1 VLTVCI
7 PESIKNGIKLADEK
21 IGILME
27 KTELQTESLEGM
39 KIINGQLRE
48 QMKHQAEQIT
58 TIQNTVNVLIEH
70 VKSTKEY
77 KTDKM
82 IRELP
87 NSVGVKE

>member
-1 VLTVCI
+1 
-7 PESIKNGIKLADEK
+7 
-21 IGILME
+21 ME

-48 QMKHQAEQIT
+48 QMRIQAEQIES
-58 TIQNTVNVLIEH
+58 IQNTVNVLIEH
-70 VKSTKEY
+70 IKNTKEY

-87 NSVGVKE
+87 DSVGVKE